1 MTSSIINT
9 AAGCNGVALYRKVLE
24 LVRDNHL
31 ALLDRSKRIQWE
43 EHWSAKYRDTTALNT
58 IHGAE
63 QAISETL
70 AVLADP
76 YSGLTS
82 EDDTDAR
89 HWLYSSTKP
98 IPCNTIADTIKLIE
112 LPDFV
117 PEKLV
122 DLMAEA
128 LRQASFGSA
137 LILDLQ
143 DNPGGDID
151 QALIV
156 SQLMVNSGLLLRLL
170 SRKQDRMVEEIYG
183 LDHHNMYKQV
193 GNNIDKRIYLGR
205 KDAVISRHMPI
216 VVLINHNTASC
227 AELLALIL
235 QRLRGATIIGT
246 PSTGKNFGQLY
257 FEVFGRGLHI
267 TNFEMRPTGLP
278 MNGPITPDITIEHEA
293 GTDKAL
299 DVAVEYLRKGL
310 DASRKPGA

>member
-1 MTSSIINT
+1 MNNSIDST
-9 AAGCNGVALYRKVLE
+9 AASGSGVALYRKVLE

-31 ALLDRSKRIQWE
+31 ALLERTKRTQWE
-43 EHWSAKYRDTTALNT
+43 EHWSAKYRDTTTLNT
-58 IHGAE
+58 INGAE
-63 QAISETL
+63 QAISEML
-70 AVLADP
+70 ASLNHSN
-76 YSGLTS
+76 SGLIS
-82 EDDTDAR
+82 EDDTEDRNWHYTAAR
-89 HWLYSSTKP
+89 P
-98 IPCNTIADTIKLIE
+98 IHCNTIEGTIKLIE

-143 DNPGGDID
+143 DNQGGDVD
-151 QALIV
+151 QALIL

-170 SRKQDRMVEEIYG
+170 SRRQDRMVEETYG
-183 LDHHNMYKQV
+183 LDHYNMYKQV

-205 KDAVISRHMPI
+205 KDPVISRHMPI

-235 QRLRGATIIGT
+235 QRLRGAKIIGT

-257 FEVFGRGLHI
+257 FEVFGRGLHV

-278 MNGPITPDITIEHEA
+278 MNGPITPDITIQHEA

-299 DVAVEYLRKGL
+299 DVAVEYLRKAL
-310 DASRKPGA
+310 DASVTDGA